1 MSQAHEYVVI
11 ETSPALR
18 EQQHALGLRSVASAS
33 LLTPEPTFLFGNEVL
48 DALPVHRV
56 LGTGHNT
63 IQEQYV
69 DLDERGDFLEVYQE
83 ASNPLLHERL
93 DREGITV
100 GGGQVAEI
108 CLELDPFLAEIS
120 AVVSNGYVI
129 FIDYGDEAKNL
140 YHYSRPNGSLR
151 CFKQQ
156 AQAYDLFDCIGE
168 QDMTANVDFTA
179 VQSAAEKAGL
189 QVVGQQSQGEWLRS
203 LGIPDGLPEDLSPL
217 TRQGELDSEQL
228 VSPARL
234 GSAFEVLAFMTSGLP
249 PPPGFDFQ

>member
-1 MSQAHEYVVI
+1 MFPAFAFALAHAIESAEERLHRKLRIVECGGGGGELGQRILFYLSQAHEYVVI

-100 GGGQVAEI
+100 DI
-108 CLELDPFLAEIS
+108 L
-120 AVVSNGYVI
+120 
-129 FIDYGDEAKNL
+129 
-140 YHYSRPNGSLR
+140 
-151 CFKQQ
+151 
-156 AQAYDLFDCIGE
+156 
-168 QDMTANVDFTA
+168 M
-179 VQSAAEKAGL
+179 
-189 QVVGQQSQGEWLRS
+189 
-203 LGIPDGLPEDLSPL
+203 
-217 TRQGELDSEQL
+217 
-228 VSPARL
+228 RL
-234 GSAFEVLAFMTSGLP
+234 
-249 PPPGFDFQ
+249 